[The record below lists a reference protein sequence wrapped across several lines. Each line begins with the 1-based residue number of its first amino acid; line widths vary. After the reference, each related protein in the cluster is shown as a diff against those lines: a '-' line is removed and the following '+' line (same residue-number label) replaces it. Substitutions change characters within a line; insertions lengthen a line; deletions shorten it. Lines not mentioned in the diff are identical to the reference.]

1 VVWCWAGFF
10 GSEITGYLSQNY
22 LTKGLFTTQ
31 LFHSNKGGK
40 LTLGGVLSAS
50 FILVTAANIHR
61 EEEHKGE
68 QFVSEP
74 ISATYQYLLTQY
86 GPLLTLKHVA
96 EVLHGTPNGL
106 RMAMIR
112 KKHPFTGLLVESRR
126 RFGRRVFFEA
136 RQVARLIDD
145 ERELDPGFEVKVP
158 CETGHSAT
166 TQE

>member
-1 VVWCWAGFF
+1 M
-10 GSEITGYLSQNY
+10 L
-22 LTKGLFTTQ
+22 
-31 LFHSNKGGK
+31 
-40 LTLGGVLSAS
+40 
-50 FILVTAANIHR
+50 FILVKAANIHR

-68 QFVSEP
+68 QFVNDP

-106 RMAMIR
+106 RMAMNR
-112 KKHPFTGLLVESRR
+112 KQQPFARSLAESRR

-145 ERELDPGFEVKVP
+145 ERGMDSGCAAILPREAEHQKPTK
-158 CETGHSAT
+158 
-166 TQE
+166 

>member
-1 VVWCWAGFF
+1 MKTF
-10 GSEITGYLSQNY
+10 
-22 LTKGLFTTQ
+22 FTTQ
-31 LFHSNKGGK
+31 LLQNNQVGK
-40 LTLGGVLSAS
+40 RVSAGALSTL
-50 FILVTAANIHR
+50 FISITTANIRR
-61 EEEHKGE
+61 EEEHQGE
-68 QFVSEP
+68 QFVSDS

-106 RMAMIR
+106 RMAMNR
-112 KKHPFTGLLVESRR
+112 KKHPFTRLLVESRR

-158 CETGHSAT
+158 CETGHTAT

>member
-1 VVWCWAGFF
+1 M
-10 GSEITGYLSQNY
+10 SPNHI
-22 LTKGLFTTQ
+22 TKGIFTTQ
-31 LFHSNKGGK
+31 LLHSNKGGK
-40 LTLGGVLSAS
+40 LTSRGVLSTL
-50 FILVTAANIHR
+50 FILVTAVNIRR

-68 QFVSEP
+68 QFVSDS

-106 RMAMIR
+106 RMAMNR
-112 KKHPFTGLLVESRR
+112 KKHPFTRLLVESRR

-158 CETGHSAT
+158 CETGHPAT

>member
-1 VVWCWAGFF
+1 M
-10 GSEITGYLSQNY
+10 SPNHITNGI
-22 LTKGLFTTQ
+22 FTTQ
-31 LFHSNKGGK
+31 LLHSNKGGK
-40 LTLGGVLSAS
+40 LTSGGVLSAS
-50 FILVTAANIHR
+50 FILVTAANIRR

-86 GPLLTLKHVA
+86 GPLLTLKHMA

-106 RMAMIR
+106 RMAMNR
-112 KKHPFTGLLVESRR
+112 KKHPFTRLLVESRR

-158 CETGHSAT
+158 CEAGHSAT

>member
-1 VVWCWAGFF
+1 M
-10 GSEITGYLSQNY
+10 
-22 LTKGLFTTQ
+22 
-31 LFHSNKGGK
+31 
-40 LTLGGVLSAS
+40 
-50 FILVTAANIHR
+50 
-61 EEEHKGE
+61 
-68 QFVSEP
+68 SEP

-112 KKHPFTGLLVESRR
+112 KKHPFTRLLVESRR

-158 CETGHSAT
+158 CEAGHSAT